1 MRVLASLALA
11 LALVTSADASRAR
24 ISREDAFIGYSER
37 ASPSR
42 AAQTADALEGVAL
55 RLRTRAGAIDVTLR
69 EDWAPEMVRSIV
81 DAVRV
86 GGACAS
92 ETASGCNFYRA
103 EAVPARGDV
112 DAYGGPGPP
121 YALLQ
126 GTFEG
131 LGHHEREKTPPVVR
145 RGYACLIGKGPDF
158 FIGTRDH
165 DEWGTA
171 HIVFGVVSDMRA
183 VDEIADGYPRHP
195 ETWGMTNVTVLNEK
209 VVFTAEIVRL

>member
-1 MRVLASLALA
+1 MRVLAALALA
-11 LALVTSADASRAR
+11 LALATSADASRAR

-42 AAQTADALEGVAL
+42 AADGDEGIAL
-55 RLRTRAGAIDVTLR
+55 RLRTRAGPIDVGLR
-69 EDWAPEMVRSIV
+69 EEWAPEVVRSIV

-92 ETASGCNFYRA
+92 ETVGGCNFYRA
-103 EAVPARGDV
+103 EAPPARGSV

-131 LGHHEREKTPPVVR
+131 LGQHEREKTPPLAR

-158 FIGTRDH
+158 FIATRDH
-165 DEWGTA
+165 VEWGTA
-171 HIVFGVVSDMRA
+171 HIVFGVVSDMEA
-183 VDEIADGYPRHP
+183 VDEIADEYARHS
-195 ETWGMTNVTVLNEK
+195 ETWGMTNVTVLNER
-209 VVFTAEIVRL
+209 VAFTAEIVDL